1 MDGHVAA
8 LLAMTNKAPIAAVI
22 LACINHTFL
31 KKLFFTERTEARTED
46 TEAKHLVCS
55 VCSVGLAPC
64 SLRQKFNQFEC
75 EISGLGS
82 EVGRPLRGR
91 RIGVRAVIPTPCG
104 F

>member
-1 MDGHVAA
+1 MEPRAERTAHLGGGPNAAIPLKGQMDGHVAA

-55 VCSVGLAPC
+55 VCSVGLALPD
-64 SLRQKFNQFEC
+64 
-75 EISGLGS
+75 
-82 EVGRPLRGR
+82 
-91 RIGVRAVIPTPCG
+91 A
-104 F
+104 